1 MKRECLVQKI
11 TIRLQRYNFFLTYAN
26 IFVKKNIFYSQYCI
40 YHFFFVILQSLFRDN
55 EISRCRGNEDILKIT
70 ILWTF

>member
-26 IFVKKNIFYSQYCI
+26 IFAKKNIFYGQYCI

-55 EISRCRGNEDILKIT
+55 EILRCRGNEDILKIT
-70 ILWTF
+70 IL